1 MAAKYS
7 TRPLFDRLEEKAERV
22 PIGGCWIWMGAT
34 SQKGYGV
41 LSIRARP
48 RFAHRL
54 MWTAVHGA
62 IPAGMSVCH
71 RCDNPPCVNP
81 AHLFIGTAAHNSTDM
96 LRKGRQR
103 RPSKIAGAK
112 RAEAESLL
120 LSGMSA
126 VAVAAR
132 FGVSRNTVMR
142 AVGGVRVLRRA
153 LSIGATRYLESRR

>member
-1 MAAKYS
+1 MNDMALRQRATARFWRS
-7 TRPLFDRLEEKAERV
+7 VQMAGPHD
-22 PIGGCWIWMGAT
+22 CWEWQASRT
-34 SQKGYGV
+34 NGYGQMRWNRR
-41 LSIRARP
+41 LTY
-48 RFAHRL
+48 AHRISWEIHNRPVPDGL
-54 MWTAVHGA
+54 L
-62 IPAGMSVCH
+62 VCH
-71 RCDNPPCVNP
+71 HCDNPPCVNP